1 MIRYA
6 LNIEPRKFEP
16 GLDYHDGIVF
26 LGSCFSDHISQRL
39 KERNFSVLAQ
49 TNGVVF
55 NPISLSEPLLRIFGK
70 GDYTDKDLIFHKG
83 LWHSKYHH
91 SSFSEPGKEDLL
103 RKINHDLHEF
113 KRYLH
118 AARWMF
124 ITFGSAYVYEE
135 LDSNTIVA
143 NCHKIPQNQFRKRL
157 LSVGEISEGWV
168 RMLKELKSF
177 NPNLKTVF
185 TVSPVK
191 HLRDGVVEN
200 TISKST
206 LFIAI
211 QSILNEVGSSLYFPA
226 FELVNDD
233 LRDYRF
239 YDSDGAH
246 PNNLAIDYVYD
257 KFCDTVFNEQTKVYA
272 ADLDRYLKM
281 SRHRIQREDGE
292 EYLHFMKQLES
303 ERDSLRDK
311 YDLDI

>member
-6 LNIEPRKFEP
+6 LNIEPPKIKP
-16 GLDYHDGIVF
+16 GLDYHDGIIF
-26 LGSCFSDHISQRL
+26 LGSCFSDHISQKL
-39 KERNFSVLAQ
+39 KERYFSVLSQ

-55 NPISLSEPLLRIFGK
+55 NPISLSEPLKRIFGT
-70 GDYTDKDLIFHKG
+70 GDYVDKDLVYHNG

-124 ITFGSAYVYEE
+124 ITFGSAFVYEE
-135 LDSNTIVA
+135 LDTNIIVA
-143 NCHKIPQNQFRKRL
+143 NCHKIPQSKFRKRM
-157 LSVGEISEGWV
+157 LSVGEITETWIGL
-168 RMLKELKSF
+168 LKELKSF
-177 NPNLKTVF
+177 NPNLRIVF

-191 HLRDGVVEN
+191 HLRDGVIEN
-200 TISKST
+200 TISKSC
-206 LFIAI
+206 LFMAI
-211 QSILNEVGSSLYFPA
+211 QAILKEDSTHLYFPA
-226 FELVNDD
+226 YELVNDD

-246 PNNLAIDYVYD
+246 PNALAIDYVYG
-257 KFCDTVFNEQTKVYA
+257 KFCDTVFNEQTAIYA

-281 SRHRIQREDGE
+281 SKHRLQREDGE

-303 ERDSLRDK
+303 ERETLKEK